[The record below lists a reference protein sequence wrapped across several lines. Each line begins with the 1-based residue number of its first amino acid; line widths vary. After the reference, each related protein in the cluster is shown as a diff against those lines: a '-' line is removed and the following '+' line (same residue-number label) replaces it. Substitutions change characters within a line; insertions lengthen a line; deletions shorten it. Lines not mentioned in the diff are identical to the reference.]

1 MFRQGIKNNRRGL
14 PPGIKTLLQLITA
27 VILVA
32 FLASCGEPEPT
43 APPVEEIITSAS
55 ATMAGLEG
63 FHFTISVS
71 GQPVFL
77 DGDETL
83 ALAKAD
89 GFYSNPDRAMG
100 SVAIQMPGLVTN
112 VDVVSINQQ
121 QWLTNILTGDWM
133 AMPPEWGFNP
143 AVLFD
148 TNDGFLAILTTDLL
162 NPVLTGTGKAEDGPD
177 QELYIID
184 GRLSGERLA
193 EITLGLLGPDDLDVR
208 LWIDPESFAVMRT
221 TVTNPA
227 GADEDSGSTWQ
238 IDLDQF
244 GEKVTIE
251 PPQ

>member
-1 MFRQGIKNNRRGL
+1 MFRQRIRTSISVVEAGQYN
-14 PPGIKTLLQLITA
+14 LLR
-27 VILVA
+27 LVA
-32 FLASCGEPEPT
+32 AMLLVIFLASCSSPEPT
-43 APPVEEIITSAS
+43 APPVEQIISSAS
-55 ATMAGLEG
+55 ATMGGLSG
-63 FHFTISVS
+63 FHFTIAVS

-89 GFYSNPDRAMG
+89 GFYSDPDRAMG

-112 VDVVSINQQ
+112 VDVVSIEQQ

-143 AVLFD
+143 AILFD
-148 TNDGFLAILTTDLL
+148 TNDGFLAILTSDLL
-162 NPVLTGTGKAEDGPD
+162 NPVLSGTGKAPDGPD
-177 QELYIID
+177 QELYIVD
-184 GRLSGERLA
+184 GTLSGARLA

-208 LWIDPESFAVMRT
+208 LWIDPESFAIMRT

-227 GADEDSGSTWQ
+227 GSDEANGSIWQ

-244 GEKVTIE
+244 GEQVTIE
-251 PPQ
+251 PPL

>member
-1 MFRQGIKNNRRGL
+1 MFRQMIRDNKRGL
-14 PPGIKTLLQLITA
+14 PEGRKTVLRLIT
-27 VILVA
+27 VMILA
-32 FLASCGEPEPT
+32 AILSSCSEPEPT

-63 FHFTISVS
+63 FHFTIAVS

-89 GFYSNPDRAMG
+89 GYYSNPDRAMG
-100 SVAIQMPGLVTN
+100 SVSIQMPGLVTN
-112 VDVVSINQQ
+112 VDVVSIDQQ

-148 TNDGFLAILTTDLL
+148 TNDGFLAILTSDLL

-184 GRLSGERLA
+184 GSLSGERLA
-193 EITLGLLGPDDLDVR
+193 EITLGLLGPEDLDVR

-221 TVTNPA
+221 SVTNPA

-244 GEKVTIE
+244 GEIVTIE